1 MTSTCFDRLK
11 TIGLILSIL
20 LLLSL
25 AILKGFI
32 MITMENLRK

>member
-1 MTSTCFDRLK
+1 MTSTCSDKLK
-11 TIGLILSIL
+11 TIGFVLSIL

-32 MITMENLRK
+32 MITMENLKK